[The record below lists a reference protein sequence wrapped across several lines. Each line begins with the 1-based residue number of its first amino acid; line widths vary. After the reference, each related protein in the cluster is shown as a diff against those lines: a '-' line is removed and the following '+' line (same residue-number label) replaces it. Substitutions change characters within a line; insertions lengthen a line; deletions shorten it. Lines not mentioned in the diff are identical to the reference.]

1 MFITTFVL
9 FALVMCFAVITIR
22 NNTSLVLSFYFIS
35 LGVMMLAAS
44 IYISKLTYYSFP
56 LRWDYLL
63 YLWLSNI
70 RISIM
75 SISRL
80 YALSFALFMFS
91 SICGLCHICDL
102 KIKHFLV
109 LSIPVLLFAL
119 LTDPSVA
126 LKINLLQH
134 TADYKYK
141 YAIGLLARGRS
152 VLCFCL
158 IVFYTLFP
166 YYPIVKRF
174 FKTDYDAERRY
185 ILCYCAFITIIN
197 LFFYMTFIF
206 GVFSNIMFYNT
217 TPIGVP
223 KRELNINSYT
233 AVPLWTFA
241 VLFVFIF
248 IIIFFKPFNL
258 FYSERKKNNEFLKN
272 SMFLNRSLRTNLHMY
287 KNIFWAAQQQFEL
300 ISNALRANDLESIQE
315 YTDNGFQ
322 MMKDQLET
330 LNKTLNQLKF
340 QKSASLH
347 LIDIAECINTAIKQ
361 VQTPSDIKILKNF
374 TVSEANFLGNN
385 TDFVEVFRNILINS
399 IESFGSAPQKTYY
412 IQIDLTFKWNMY
424 IIAITDNGCGIERSA
439 LKNIF
444 KPFYSTKSR
453 IKNSG
458 TGLNFVEN
466 IIKSYQGRISVKS
479 KEGEYTTFQIALPV
493 SKKIIKLEHLLD
505 TKQQNV

>member
-1 MFITTFVL
+1 
-9 FALVMCFAVITIR
+9 
-22 NNTSLVLSFYFIS
+22 
-35 LGVMMLAAS
+35 
-44 IYISKLTYYSFP
+44 
-56 LRWDYLL
+56 
-63 YLWLSNI
+63 
-70 RISIM
+70 
-75 SISRL
+75 
-80 YALSFALFMFS
+80 
-91 SICGLCHICDL
+91 
-102 KIKHFLV
+102 
-109 LSIPVLLFAL
+109 
-119 LTDPSVA
+119 
-126 LKINLLQH
+126 
-134 TADYKYK
+134 
-141 YAIGLLARGRS
+141 
-152 VLCFCL
+152 
-158 IVFYTLFP
+158 
-166 YYPIVKRF
+166 
-174 FKTDYDAERRY
+174 
-185 ILCYCAFITIIN
+185 
-197 LFFYMTFIF
+197 
-206 GVFSNIMFYNT
+206 
-217 TPIGVP
+217 
-223 KRELNINSYT
+223 
-233 AVPLWTFA
+233 
-241 VLFVFIF
+241 
-248 IIIFFKPFNL
+248 
-258 FYSERKKNNEFLKN
+258 
-272 SMFLNRSLRTNLHMY
+272 MFLNRSLRTNLHMY

-399 IESFGSAPQKTYY
+399 IESFGSAPQKTHY